1 MSKKIIKVL
10 KHFSK
15 CFFFLSQTISY
26 FALSIFRK
34 FILCVISKCFSF
46 WKFVILV
53 SKNN

>member
-1 MSKKIIKVL
+1 MSKKIIKDV
-10 KHFSK
+10 FSK
-15 CFFFLSQTISY
+15 CFFFFLSQTISY